1 MRHISKIK
9 LRNEYDIYVDEDTY
23 IVESPIG
30 KSDEKSHRIIKKEI
44 VEIFRDLFKG
54 ERISIKEA
62 IEIIKSHKYNKY
74 LNTYGW
80 KKSFEVEKIL
90 LCIIAAGGGNI
101 EKEGRKYIY
110 EIYD

>member
-1 MRHISKIK
+1 MRHISTIK
-9 LRNEYDIYVDEDTY
+9 LRNEHDIYVGVDTY
-23 IVESPIG
+23 IIESQMG
-30 KSDEKSHRIIKKEI
+30 KSDVKSKKPIKKEI

-54 ERISIKEA
+54 KRMSIKEA
-62 IEIIKSHKYNKY
+62 VGIIESYEYNKY

-80 KKSFEVEKIL
+80 KKRFEVQDIL
-90 LCIIAAGGGNI
+90 LCIIAEGWGNV